1 MHLLFWTFVL
11 TVGLSE
17 RGLNLGYFI
26 YSLMVKCPT
35 SPSPT
40 PVLIL
45 PPPSI
50 PHPTPSSP
58 LRRYLCHWFW
68 HLMYVSNVCILA
80 FLIRNRL
87 SRIILAFVVSLL
99 IFRIVPMSKLLN
111 TSHRA
116 SVRLFMWHVYFWL
129 SFSLFHWYSNC
140 PLHHTSCFGNVFVA
154 SPITCHSFLNQLMS
168 TPFHWMLAG
177 GSFVLRRTHF

>member
-1 MHLLFWTFVL
+1 MPYIPIPDPCFNT
-11 TVGLSE
+11 
-17 RGLNLGYFI
+17 
-26 YSLMVKCPT
+26 PT
-35 SPSPT
+35 
-40 PVLIL
+40 

-50 PHPTPSSP
+50 PHPTPPLPSP
-58 LRRYLCHWFW
+58 PVFMPL
-68 HLMYVSNVCILA
+68 ILTSHVRVKCLYSC
-80 FLIRNRL
+80 FLDSNRL

-140 PLHHTSCFGNVFVA
+140 PLNHTSWLTLDIFMTRPTKLEGHYVFALSARPPSVR
-154 SPITCHSFLNQLMS
+154 
-168 TPFHWMLAG
+168 G
-177 GSFVLRRTHF
+177 